1 MFTIPLY
8 DDNPI
13 ERTPFIT
20 WAIIAACVAVFLW
33 QAGLGPRGEQAVA
46 FGLGLV
52 PAVLFGYAEL
62 PPQLQ
67 LVPSGATL
75 ITHMFLHGGWAH
87 LLGNMLFLWIFGNNI
102 EDALGHG
109 RYLLF
114 YLLCG
119 LAAAAAQIAGDPAS
133 EIPMIGA
140 SGAIAGVLGA
150 YLVLHPHANVRVLVW
165 IIVFVRL
172 INVPAWI
179 VLGLWF
185 AMQLFGGLATPM
197 AKGGVAFWAHVGGFV
212 AGILLILVLRPRR
225 TALLQPQRTAPFTTA
240 PMRAIGQGRQYG
252 RDGGS
257 GSVPDS
263 GFGRGRRGPWD

>member
-8 DDNPI
+8 DDNPS
-13 ERTPFIT
+13 ERTPFFT
-20 WAIIAACVAVFLW
+20 WAIIAACVVVFLW
-33 QAGLGPRGEQAVA
+33 QVGLGPRGERAVA
-46 FGLGLV
+46 YSLGLV

-75 ITHMFLHGGWAH
+75 ITHMFLHGGWTH

-119 LAAAAAQIAGDPAS
+119 LAAATAQIVTDPAS
-133 EIPMIGA
+133 EIPMVGA

-150 YLVLHPHANVRVLVW
+150 YLILHPHANVRVLVW

-172 INVPAWI
+172 VNIPAWI
-179 VLGLWF
+179 VLGFWF
-185 AMQLFGGLATPM
+185 AAQLFGGLATPM

-212 AGILLILVLRPRR
+212 AGVVLIVVLRPRR
-225 TALLQPQRTAPFTTA
+225 VALLQPQRTEPFATA
-240 PMRAIGQGRQYG
+240 PMRAIGEGGEYG
-252 RDGGS
+252 RYGR
-257 GSVPDS
+257 GSVPDA
-263 GFGRGRRGPWD
+263 GFSRRRGRGPWD

>member
-8 DDNPI
+8 DDNPT
-13 ERTPFIT
+13 ERTPFVT
-20 WAIIAACVAVFLW
+20 WAIIAACVIVFLW
-33 QAGLGPRGEQAVA
+33 QASLGPRGERAVD
-46 FGLGLV
+46 FSLGLV
-52 PAVLFGYAEL
+52 PALLFGHAEL

-67 LVPSGATL
+67 IVPPGATL
-75 ITHMFLHGGWAH
+75 ITHMFLHGGWLH

-102 EDALGHG
+102 EDALGHV
-109 RYLLF
+109 RYVVF
-114 YLLCG
+114 YLLSG
-119 LAAAAAQIAGDPAS
+119 LAAASAQIFADPAS

-150 YLVLHPHANVRVLVW
+150 YLILHPYANVRVLVW

-179 VLGLWF
+179 VLGPWF

-212 AGILLILVLRPRR
+212 AGILLLLLLRPRR
-225 TALLQPQRTAPFTTA
+225 AALLQPQRTEPFTAA

-252 RDGGS
+252 SRG
-257 GSVPDS
+257 GSVPDA
-263 GFGRGRRGPWD
+263 GFGRRRRGPWD